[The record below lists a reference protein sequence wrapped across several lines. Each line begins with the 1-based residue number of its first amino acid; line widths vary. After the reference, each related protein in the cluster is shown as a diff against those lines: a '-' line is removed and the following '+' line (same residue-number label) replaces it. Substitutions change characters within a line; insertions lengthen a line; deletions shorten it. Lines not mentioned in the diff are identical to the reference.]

1 MRLRIKAMEPLRY
14 ENNSNFKLAP
24 YYAWVEAGGQIAK
37 PHYGWRKF
45 RPLLRIQELLIPKS
59 TKTAMLCFAEPPS
72 LDVDTFPWWG
82 HYEIIPVL
90 WDCWP
95 RYWETTE
102 RWFRR
107 HKVKAAVF
115 TSSQTAD
122 EFRKRLPEMNILTIT
137 EGIET
142 ELYHGD
148 KTLNKR
154 DIDFLQFGRVA
165 NMFTDIEFGDG
176 IRVLSSK
183 NEKTFLKTRKDLIAA
198 LSDSKIVLAVP
209 RCDMQPDIAQGI
221 ETLTQRYWECMLSGV
236 IILGRAP
243 QELIDYIGYD
253 PVIHINQEKVT
264 EQVQDIVNHV
274 GDYQSLVDKNK
285 QVAQQKGNWSLRIE
299 QIRNWLQQLGYSL

>member
-1 MRLRIKAMEPLRY
+1 MEPLHY

-24 YYAWVEAGGQIAK
+24 YYAWVNAGGKTKATYYK
-37 PHYGWRKF
+37 WRKL
-45 RPLLRIQELLIPKS
+45 RPILHIQELLFPKS
-59 TKTAMLCFAEPPS
+59 RKTVLLCFAEPPS

-102 RWFRR
+102 RWFRQ

-122 EFRKRLPEMNILTIT
+122 EFRKRMPEISILTIT

-142 ELYHGD
+142 ELYHGE
-148 KTLNKR
+148 KPLNKR
-154 DIDFLQFGRVA
+154 EIDFLQFGRVA
-165 NMFTDIEFGDG
+165 SMFTNIEFGDG
-176 IRVLSSK
+176 IHVLSSK
-183 NEKTFLKTRKDLIAA
+183 NEKNLLHTREDLIAA
-198 LSDSKIVLAVP
+198 LSDAKIVLAVP

-253 PVIHINQEKVT
+253 PVIHLNQEKVA
-264 EQVQDIVNHV
+264 EQVKDIVNHIER
-274 GDYQSLVDKNK
+274 YQSFVDKNK
-285 QVAQQKGNWSLRIE
+285 QVAQQKADWHLRIE
-299 QIRNWLQQLGYSL
+299 QIRNWLQQLGYCL